1 MKQKTKQNSSK
12 RSFKNIFSLLFR
24 KYSFFRVLSYV
35 FIIAVALSAIS
46 VATVKSKKT
55 PVIESVIPV
64 VGQAGDTMVIRGSNF
79 GAIRG
84 TNYVEIGG
92 NRITASGYLTWTEN
106 LIKLTIP
113 SNVQDG
119 LVIVVTKSG
128 KSKPGFFANEAGIPV
143 AVPKNI
149 KTLQPVITE
158 ITPPSGS
165 YGTLLTIKGS
175 DFGTARGASR
185 VVFTA
190 NAEESSLGSGQGE
203 LTADFD
209 FSTITASETDYDYE
223 YWSDSEIRVRIPD
236 GAATGTVYVETD
248 KGKSNLVNEEIKLTA
263 GTKSY
268 GTRKTYILQ
277 LNSDIDSIDTKNGT
291 NITLRVPRPVALSW
305 QPMVELTECVPGP
318 VISDY
323 KNTVIH
329 QLELKKATSKS
340 EKIRFSHNFV
350 VSTYAVQTQINEK
363 AVKPYSQDIKSRI
376 LFKNSVKADALI
388 QSSNEKIK
396 TFAKGIITQNGK
408 PESNPYKQAKMLYD
422 YLIQNYKI
430 RDELRKSD
438 ASPLD
443 LLKSK
448 KGDAYDFAIF
458 YTTMLRAVGIP
469 SQPIAGI
476 LVDSEMKTQAHWWT
490 EFYLE
495 GFGWVPADISLGMGL
510 PYKSFR
516 PVENNAEFY
525 FGNLD
530 GQHIAFSKGWNVIKQ
545 TISQNSKI
553 VYRPKTYALQSIWE
567 ESSEGNVNY
576 SSLWNDPIVLG
587 LY

>member
-1 MKQKTKQNSSK
+1 MNKETNNNKNHGL
-12 RSFKNIFSLLFR
+12 KNIFSLLFR
-24 KYSFFRVLSYV
+24 KYSFFRVLSYIL
-35 FIIAVALSAIS
+35 IIAAALSIIS
-46 VATVKSKKT
+46 VATVKSKKIPIIT
-55 PVIESVIPV
+55 SVVPV
-64 VGQAGDTMVIRGSNF
+64 VGQAGDIMVIRGANF

-92 NRITASGYLTWTEN
+92 NRITASGYINWAEN
-106 LIKLTIP
+106 MIKLTVP

-128 KSKPGFFANEAGIPV
+128 KSKPGFFANVAGIPV

-149 KTLQPVITE
+149 KTLQPVISE
-158 ITPPSGS
+158 ITPSSGS

-175 DFGTARGASR
+175 DFGTARGASK

-190 NAEESSLGSGQGE
+190 NADESTLGSGQGE

-209 FSTITASETDYDYE
+209 FGIISASESDYDYE

-236 GAATGTVYVETD
+236 GAATGNIYVETE
-248 KGKSNLVNEEIKLTA
+248 KGKSNLINEEIKLSA

-268 GTRKTYILQ
+268 NTRKTYILQ
-277 LNSDIDSIDTKNGT
+277 INSDIDSIDTKNGT
-291 NITLRVPRPVALSW
+291 NITLRVPRPIELSW
-305 QPMVELTECVPGP
+305 QPMVELTECSPEP

-329 QLELKKATSKS
+329 QIQLKKASSKS

-350 VSTYAVQTQINEK
+350 VSTYAIRSQINEK
-363 AVKPYSQDIKSRI
+363 AVKSYSKEIKSRI
-376 LFKNSVKADALI
+376 LFKNSVKANDLI
-388 QSSNEKIK
+388 QFKNEEVKN
-396 TFAKGIITQNGK
+396 FAKEIITHNGK
-408 PESNPYKQAKMLYD
+408 EEQNPYKQAKLIYD
-422 YLIQNYKI
+422 YLVQNYKI

-448 KGDAYDFAIF
+448 KGDAYDLAIF
-458 YTTMLRAVGIP
+458 YTTLLRAIEIP

-476 LVDSEMKTQAHWWT
+476 LVDSEMQTQAHWWT
-490 EFYLE
+490 EFYIE
-495 GFGWVPADISLGMGL
+495 GFGWLPVDISLGMGL
-510 PYKSFR
+510 PYKAFR
-516 PVENNAEFY
+516 PAENNAEFY

-530 GQHIAFSKGWNVIKQ
+530 GQHIAFSKGLNEIKQ

-553 VYRPKTYALQSIWE
+553 VLRPKSYAFQTIWE

>member
-1 MKQKTKQNSSK
+1 MSKETNNNKNHGLKT
-12 RSFKNIFSLLFR
+12 IFSLLFR
-24 KYSFFRVLSYV
+24 KYSFFRVLSYI
-35 FIIAVALSAIS
+35 FIIVAALSVIS
-46 VATVKSKKT
+46 VATVKSKKIPIIT
-55 PVIESVIPV
+55 SVVPV
-64 VGQAGDTMVIRGSNF
+64 VGQAGDIMVIRGSNF

-92 NRITASGYLTWTEN
+92 NRITASGYINWTEN
-106 LIKLTIP
+106 MIKLTVP

-128 KSKPGFFANEAGIPV
+128 KSKPGFFANVAGIPV

-158 ITPPSGS
+158 ITPSSGS

-175 DFGTARGASR
+175 DFGTARGASK

-190 NAEESSLGSGQGE
+190 NAEESTLGTGQGE

-209 FSTITASETDYDYE
+209 FSIISASESDYDYE

-236 GAATGTVYVETD
+236 GATTGNIYVETE
-248 KGKSNLVNEEIKLTA
+248 KGKSNLVNEEIKLAA

-268 GTRKTYILQ
+268 DTRKTYILQ
-277 LNSDIDSIDTKNGT
+277 INSDIDSIDTKNGT
-291 NITLRVPRPVALSW
+291 NITLRIPRPIALSW
-305 QPMVELTECVPGP
+305 QPMVELTECSPEP

-329 QLELKKATSKS
+329 QIQLKKATSKS

-350 VSTYAVQTQINEK
+350 VSTYALRTQINEK
-363 AVKPYSQDIKSRI
+363 AVKPYSKEIKSRI
-376 LFKNSVKADALI
+376 LFKNSIKANDLI
-388 QSSNEKIK
+388 QSKNEEVKN
-396 TFAKGIITQNGK
+396 FAKEIITHNGK
-408 PESNPYKQAKMLYD
+408 EEQNPYKQAKLIYD
-422 YLIQNYKI
+422 YLVQNYKI

-448 KGDAYDFAIF
+448 KGDAYDLAIF
-458 YTTMLRAVGIP
+458 YTTLLRAIEIP

-476 LVDSEMKTQAHWWT
+476 LVDSEMQTQAHWWT
-490 EFYLE
+490 EFYIE
-495 GFGWVPADISLGMGL
+495 GFGWLPVDISLGMGL
-510 PYKSFR
+510 PYKAFR
-516 PVENNAEFY
+516 PAENNAEFY

-530 GQHIAFSKGWNVIKQ
+530 GQHIAFSKGLNEIKQ

-553 VYRPKTYALQSIWE
+553 VLRPKSYALQTIWE

>member
-1 MKQKTKQNSSK
+1 MSKETNNNKNHGLKT
-12 RSFKNIFSLLFR
+12 IFSLLFR
-24 KYSFFRVLSYV
+24 KYSFFRVLSYI
-35 FIIAVALSAIS
+35 FIIVAALSVIS
-46 VATVKSKKT
+46 VATVKSKKIPIIT
-55 PVIESVIPV
+55 SVVPV
-64 VGQAGDTMVIRGSNF
+64 VGQAGDIMVIRGSNF

-92 NRITASGYLTWTEN
+92 NRITASGYINWTEN
-106 LIKLTIP
+106 MIKLTVP

-128 KSKPGFFANEAGIPV
+128 KSKPGFFANVAGIPV

-158 ITPPSGS
+158 ITPSSGS

-175 DFGTARGASR
+175 DFGTARGASK

-190 NAEESSLGSGQGE
+190 NAEESTLGTGQGE

-209 FSTITASETDYDYE
+209 FSIISASESDYDYE

-236 GAATGTVYVETD
+236 GATTGNIYVETE
-248 KGKSNLVNEEIKLTA
+248 KGKSNLVNEEIKLAA

-268 GTRKTYILQ
+268 DTRKTYILQ
-277 LNSDIDSIDTKNGT
+277 INSDIDSIDTKNGT
-291 NITLRVPRPVALSW
+291 NITLRIPRPIAISW
-305 QPMVELTECVPGP
+305 QPMVELTECSPEP

-329 QLELKKATSKS
+329 QIQLKKATSKS

-350 VSTYAVQTQINEK
+350 VSTYALRTQINEK
-363 AVKPYSQDIKSRI
+363 AVKPYSKEIKSRI
-376 LFKNSVKADALI
+376 LFKNSVKADDLI
-388 QSSNEKIK
+388 QCENEEVKNL
-396 TFAKGIITQNGK
+396 AKEIITQNGK
-408 PESNPYKQAKMLYD
+408 IEQNPYKQAKLIYD
-422 YLIQNYKI
+422 YIVQNYKL
-430 RDELRKSD
+430 RDEMRKSD
-438 ASPLD
+438 ASPMD

-448 KGDAYDFAIF
+448 KGDAYDLAIF
-458 YTTMLRAVGIP
+458 YTTLLRAIAIP

-476 LVDSEMKTQAHWWT
+476 LVDSEMKTRAHWWT
-490 EFYLE
+490 EFYIE
-495 GFGWVPADISLGMGL
+495 GFGWLPVDISLGMGL
-510 PYKSFR
+510 PYKAFR
-516 PVENNAEFY
+516 PADNNAEFY

-530 GQHIAFSKGWNVIKQ
+530 GQHIAFSKGLNEIKQ

-553 VYRPKTYALQSIWE
+553 VLRPKSYALQTIWE

>member
-12 RSFKNIFSLLFR
+12 RSFKNTFSLLFR
-24 KYSFFRVLSYV
+24 KYSLFRVLSYV
-35 FIIAVALSAIS
+35 FIIVVALSAIS
-46 VATVKSKKT
+46 VATVKSKKI
-55 PVIESVIPV
+55 PVIASVIPV

-209 FSTITASETDYDYE
+209 FGIISASESDYDYE

-248 KGKSNLVNEEIKLTA
+248 KGKSNFVNEEIKLAA

-268 GTRKTYILQ
+268 STRKTYILQ

-305 QPMVELTECVPGP
+305 QPMVELTECVPEP

-376 LFKNSVKADALI
+376 LFKNSVKADDLI
-388 QSSNEKIK
+388 QSSNEKVK
-396 TFAKGIITQNGK
+396 AFAKEIITLNGK
-408 PESNPYKQAKMLYD
+408 AETNPYRQAKLIYD
-422 YLIQNYKI
+422 YLIQYYKI

-448 KGDAYDFAIF
+448 KGDAYDLAIF
-458 YTTMLRAVGIP
+458 YTTLLRSLNIP
-469 SQPIAGI
+469 CQPVAGI
-476 LVDSEMKTQAHWWT
+476 LVDSEMKTQPHWWT
-490 EFYLE
+490 EFYIE

-530 GQHIAFSKGWNVIKQ
+530 GQHVAFSKGWNEIKQ
-545 TISQNSKI
+545 TISPNSKI
-553 VYRPKTYALQSIWE
+553 VYRPKSYALQSIWE

-576 SSLWNDPIVLG
+576 SSLWNNPIVLG

>member
-1 MKQKTKQNSSK
+1 MSKETNNNKNHGLKT
-12 RSFKNIFSLLFR
+12 IFSLLFR
-24 KYSFFRVLSYV
+24 KYSFFRVLSYI
-35 FIIAVALSAIS
+35 FIIVAALSVIS
-46 VATVKSKKT
+46 VATVKSKKIPIIT
-55 PVIESVIPV
+55 SVVPV
-64 VGQAGDTMVIRGSNF
+64 VGQAGDIMVIRGSNF

-92 NRITASGYLTWTEN
+92 NRITASGYINWTEN
-106 LIKLTIP
+106 MIKLTVP

-128 KSKPGFFANEAGIPV
+128 KSKPGFFANVAGIPV

-158 ITPPSGS
+158 ITPSSGS

-175 DFGTARGASR
+175 DFGTARGASK

-190 NAEESSLGSGQGE
+190 NAEESTLGTGQGE

-209 FSTITASETDYDYE
+209 FSIISASESDYDYE

-236 GAATGTVYVETD
+236 GATTGNIYVETE
-248 KGKSNLVNEEIKLTA
+248 KGKSNLVNEEIKLAA

-268 GTRKTYILQ
+268 NTRKTYILQ
-277 LNSDIDSIDTKNGT
+277 INSDIDSIDTKNGT
-291 NITLRVPRPVALSW
+291 NITLRIPRPIELSW
-305 QPMVELTECVPGP
+305 QPMVELTECSPEP

-329 QLELKKATSKS
+329 QIQLKKASSKS

-350 VSTYAVQTQINEK
+350 VSTYAVHSQINEK
-363 AVKPYSQDIKSRI
+363 SVKPYSKEIKSRI
-376 LFKNSVKADALI
+376 LFKNSVKANDLI
-388 QSSNEKIK
+388 QSKNEEVKN
-396 TFAKGIITQNGK
+396 FAKEIITHNGK
-408 PESNPYKQAKMLYD
+408 EEQNPYKQAKLIYD
-422 YLIQNYKI
+422 YLVQNYKI

-448 KGDAYDFAIF
+448 KGDAYDLAIF
-458 YTTMLRAVGIP
+458 YTTLLRAIEIP

-476 LVDSEMKTQAHWWT
+476 LVDSEMQTQAHWWT
-490 EFYLE
+490 EFYIE
-495 GFGWVPADISLGMGL
+495 GFGWLPVDISLGMGL
-510 PYKSFR
+510 PYKAFR
-516 PVENNAEFY
+516 PAENNAEFY

-530 GQHIAFSKGWNVIKQ
+530 GQHIAFSKGLNEIKQ

-553 VYRPKTYALQSIWE
+553 VLRPKSYALQTIWE

>member
-1 MKQKTKQNSSK
+1 MSKETNNNKNHGLKT
-12 RSFKNIFSLLFR
+12 IFSLLFR
-24 KYSFFRVLSYV
+24 KYSFFRVLSYI
-35 FIIAVALSAIS
+35 FIIVAALSVIS
-46 VATVKSKKT
+46 VATVKSKKIPIIT
-55 PVIESVIPV
+55 SVVPV
-64 VGQAGDTMVIRGSNF
+64 VGQAGDIMVIRGSNF

-92 NRITASGYLTWTEN
+92 NRITASGYINWTEN
-106 LIKLTIP
+106 MIKHTVP

-128 KSKPGFFANEAGIPV
+128 KSKPGFFANVAGIPV

-158 ITPPSGS
+158 ITPSSGS

-175 DFGTARGASR
+175 DFGTARGASK

-190 NAEESSLGSGQGE
+190 NAEESTLGTGQGE

-209 FSTITASETDYDYE
+209 FSIISASESDYDYE

-236 GAATGTVYVETD
+236 GATTGNIYVETE
-248 KGKSNLVNEEIKLTA
+248 KGKSNLVNEEIKLAA

-268 GTRKTYILQ
+268 NTRKTYILQ
-277 LNSDIDSIDTKNGT
+277 INSDIDSIDTKNGT
-291 NITLRVPRPVALSW
+291 NITLRIPRPIALSW
-305 QPMVELTECVPGP
+305 QPMVELTECSPEP

-329 QLELKKATSKS
+329 QIQLKKATSKS

-350 VSTYAVQTQINEK
+350 VSTYALRTQINEK
-363 AVKPYSQDIKSRI
+363 AVKPYSKEIKSRI
-376 LFKNSVKADALI
+376 LFKNSVKANDLI
-388 QSSNEKIK
+388 QSKNEEVKN
-396 TFAKGIITQNGK
+396 FAKEIITQNGK
-408 PESNPYKQAKMLYD
+408 EEQNPYKQAKLIYD
-422 YLIQNYKI
+422 YLVQNYKI

-448 KGDAYDFAIF
+448 KGDAYDLAIF
-458 YTTMLRAVGIP
+458 YTTLLRAIEIP

-476 LVDSEMKTQAHWWT
+476 LVDSEMQTQAHWWT
-490 EFYLE
+490 EFYIE
-495 GFGWVPADISLGMGL
+495 GFGWLPVDISLGMGL
-510 PYKSFR
+510 PYKAFR
-516 PVENNAEFY
+516 PAENNAEFY

-530 GQHIAFSKGWNVIKQ
+530 GQHIAFSKGLNEIKQ

-553 VYRPKTYALQSIWE
+553 VLRPKSYALQTIWE

>member
-12 RSFKNIFSLLFR
+12 QSLKNIFSLLFR
-24 KYSFFRVLSYV
+24 KYSFFRVLSYI
-35 FIIAVALSAIS
+35 FIIIAVLSAIS
-46 VATVKSKKT
+46 VATVKSKKI
-55 PVIESVIPV
+55 PVIASLIPV
-64 VGQAGDTMVIRGSNF
+64 VGQAGDTMVIRGANF

-143 AVPKNI
+143 AVSKNI

-165 YGTLLTIKGS
+165 CGTLLTIKGS
-175 DFGTARGASR
+175 DFGTARGAGR
-185 VVFTA
+185 VVFSA
-190 NAEESSLGSGQGE
+190 GAEESSLGSGQGE

-209 FSTITASETDYDYE
+209 FGIISASESDYDYE

-236 GAATGTVYVETD
+236 GAATGAVYVETD
-248 KGKSNLVNEEIKLTA
+248 KGKSNLVNEEIKLQA

-268 GTRKTYILQ
+268 SSRKTYILQ

-305 QPMVELTECVPGP
+305 QPMVELTECFPEP

-340 EKIRFSHNFV
+340 EKIKFSHNFV
-350 VSTYAVQTQINEK
+350 VSTYAVQTEINEK
-363 AVKPYSQDIKSRI
+363 AVKPYSHDLKSRI
-376 LFKNSVKADALI
+376 LYKNSVKSDDLI
-388 QSSNEKIK
+388 QSSNEKVK
-396 TFAKGIITQNGK
+396 NFALEIVTQNWK
-408 PESNPYKQAKMLYD
+408 TETNPYRQAKLIYD
-422 YLIQNYKI
+422 YIILNYKV

-448 KGDAYDFAIF
+448 KGDAYDMAIF
-458 YTTMLRAVGIP
+458 YTTLLRSLGIP
-469 SQPIAGI
+469 CQPIAGI
-476 LVDSEMKTQAHWWT
+476 LVDSEMKAQAHWWT
-490 EFYLE
+490 EFYIE

-516 PVENNAEFY
+516 PVENNADFY

-530 GQHIAFSKGWNVIKQ
+530 GQHIAFSKGWNEIKQ

-553 VYRPKTYALQSIWE
+553 VYRPKSYALQSIWE

-576 SSLWNDPIVLG
+576 SSLWNNPIVLG

>member
-12 RSFKNIFSLLFR
+12 RSFKNTFSLLFR
-24 KYSFFRVLSYV
+24 KYSLFRVLSYV
-35 FIIAVALSAIS
+35 FIIVVALSAIS
-46 VATVKSKKT
+46 VATVKSKKI
-55 PVIESVIPV
+55 PVIASVIPV

-209 FSTITASETDYDYE
+209 FGVISASESDYDYE

-305 QPMVELTECVPGP
+305 QPMVELTECVPEP

-376 LFKNSVKADALI
+376 LFKNSVKADDLI

-458 YTTMLRAVGIP
+458 YTTLLRAVGIP

>member
-1 MKQKTKQNSSK
+1 MSK
-12 RSFKNIFSLLFR
+12 ETNKNNNNIKNIFSILFR

-35 FIIAVALSAIS
+35 FIIVAALSAIS
-46 VATVKSKKT
+46 VATVKSKKV
-55 PVIESVIPV
+55 PVIASVNPV

-92 NRITASGYLTWTEN
+92 NRITASGYLTWAEN

-119 LVIVVTKSG
+119 LVVVVTKAG
-128 KSKPGFFANEAGIPV
+128 KSKPGFFANEAEIPV

-158 ITPPSGS
+158 ITPSAGS
-165 YGTLLTIKGS
+165 YGTLLTITGS
-175 DFGTARGASR
+175 DFGTARGESK

-203 LTADFD
+203 LEADFD
-209 FSTITASETDYDYE
+209 FSTIAANESDYDYE

-236 GAATGTVYVETD
+236 GAATGAVYVQTE
-248 KGKSNLVNEEIKLTA
+248 KGKSNMVQEEIKLAA
-263 GTKSY
+263 GEKAY
-268 GTRKTYILQ
+268 LARKTYILQ

-291 NITLRVPRPVALSW
+291 NITLRVPRPVATSW
-305 QPMVELTECVPGP
+305 QPMVELTECTPEP
-318 VISDY
+318 VISEY

-329 QLELKKATSKS
+329 QIWLKKATSKS

-350 VSTYAVQTQINEK
+350 VSTYAIQTKINEK
-363 AVKPYSQDIKSRI
+363 AVKPYSQSAKARI
-376 LFKNSVKADALI
+376 LFKNATNADSLI
-388 QSSNEKIK
+388 QSQNEEIK
-396 TFAKGIITQNGK
+396 NLAKEIVTTNGK
-408 PESNPYKQAKMLYD
+408 TEQNPYLRAKRIYD
-422 YLIQNYKI
+422 YIVQNYRL

-443 LLKSK
+443 LIKSK
-448 KGDAYDFAIF
+448 NGDAYDMAIF
-458 YTTMLRAVGIP
+458 YTTLLRSLEIP
-469 SQPIAGI
+469 SLPIAGI
-476 LVDSEMKTQAHWWT
+476 LVDSEMKTRPHWWT
-490 EFYLE
+490 EFYIE
-495 GFGWVPADISLGMGL
+495 GFGWVPVDISLGMGL

-530 GQHIAFSKGWNVIKQ
+530 GQHIAFSIGWNEIKQ